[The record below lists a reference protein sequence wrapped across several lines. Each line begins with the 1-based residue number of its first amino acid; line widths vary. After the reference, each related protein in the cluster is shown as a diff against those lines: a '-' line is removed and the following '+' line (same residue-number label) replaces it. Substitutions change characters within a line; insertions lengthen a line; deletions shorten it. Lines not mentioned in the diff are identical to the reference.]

1 MKRIAPCLWFSNG
14 DCEELVRFYVDL
26 IPGSEIQPIEYHPDT
41 SLDEHLNLVRKS
53 SL

>member
-26 IPGSEIQPIEYHPDT
+26 IPGSEIQPIEYYPDT
-41 SLDEHLNLVRKS
+41 SLDEHLNLVGKS